1 MEVETVEDFEIIH
14 SKVSGIANALK
25 ADRTGLYDGSF
36 GIRHITYLWNYTEA
50 RRVSEQF
57 LYSWNSSY
65 GKDTDFEKHLQE
77 CLSKLDYM
85 IRLVNRM

>member
-1 MEVETVEDFEIIH
+1 MEVETVEDFEIIY

-25 ADRTGLYDGSF
+25 ADRTRLYDSF
-36 GIRHITYLWNYTEA
+36 GIKHIEYIWNYNDT
-50 RRVSEQF
+50 RRTSEQF

-65 GKDTDFEKHLQE
+65 GKDFDFDKKLQE

-85 IRLVNRM
+85 IRLVDRI